1 MCIVLSDPH
10 RPIMPATVAVAK
22 RCKGDLC
29 RFLTPF
35 LNDAAV
41 KELKDIQIAQ
51 KEFVQHLQKM
61 WKLTDIALHLLL
73 TFYTSYTCSEFFGI
87 FFWRMEQ
94 QVWHA
99 RSVSLNGGS
108 WHKQSGE
115 HNGPFCLHSICCPTC
130 FFLLHSTFVCT
141 SSLDSFYKVSSG
153 WLEVA
158 FSMLHPSFICL
169 YVQSKALEIPDVKMF
184 QWKQMC

>member
-1 MCIVLSDPH
+1 MQRWLVSVFNTISEWCSSKGTQRHPNCTEGVCATSSKDVKAHWYCI
-10 RPIMPATVAVAK
+10 ATSF
-22 RCKGDLC
+22 D
-29 RFLTPF
+29 FLYF
-35 LNDAAV
+35 LYLFWVFWD
-41 KELKDIQIAQ
+41 
-51 KEFVQHLQKM
+51 
-61 WKLTDIALHLLL
+61 
-73 TFYTSYTCSEFFGI
+73 FFLENGT
-87 FFWRMEQ
+87 
-94 QVWHA
+94 A
-99 RSVSLNGGS
+99 SLACVSLNGGS

-141 SSLDSFYKVSSG
+141 SSSDSFYKVSSG